1 MGGADGKVG
10 MWTGADDCVVVFA
23 IVMLAR
29 RVMLDVDVG
38 ELEGLR
44 YGYKGA

>member
-1 MGGADGKVG
+1 M
-10 MWTGADDCVVVFA
+10 VFA
-23 IVMLAR
+23 IVKLAR
-29 RVMLDVDVG
+29 SVMLDVTVG

>member
-1 MGGADGKVG
+1 MNHCRADMLLVSF
-10 MWTGADDCVVVFA
+10 TV
-23 IVMLAR
+23 IILAR
-29 RVMLDVDVG
+29 RLMLSVDVD